1 MGKKEKKQLEEILEK
16 YSKYDLSSDEK
27 MLLADWV
34 TTAELGELE
43 QVNALVANCKNKF
56 RFAKTHSVYLKD
68 WEKQKPEWRTI

>member
-1 MGKKEKKQLEEILEK
+1 MGKKGKKQLEEILEK

-56 RFAKTHSVYLKD
+56 RFVKTHSVYLKD